1 MKMARIVCVLVIMV
15 LTTFAYPS
23 QRPATDQEV
32 VTRARNAYY
41 SLARKGFK
49 GFSATIEPN
58 WEVILAQT
66 ATSSTLK
73 TFRAVRFSMV
83 VAESGAV
90 TVTHEVG
97 ANAASAEVVDRIHA
111 DVQRIVAGFFNM
123 WRAFVV
129 SSPFPETEN
138 KIRIE
143 DAGKQY
149 RLFYTT
155 QPSDVTITTT
165 KEFLITEIN
174 ISAPTFKRTVRPQFQ
189 KTADGFLLTGY
200 TQVSEPISGGV
211 KTTLEFHVEYQD
223 LNGLKVPQKVR
234 LRGMYGA
241 EPVEAEL
248 VFIVKS

>member
-1 MKMARIVCVLVIMV
+1 MARIVCVLLIVMV
-15 LTTFAYPS
+15 LTAFAHPR
-23 QRPATDQEV
+23 QQPATDQDV
-32 VTRARNAYY
+32 VARARNAYY

-58 WEVILAQT
+58 WEVILAQS

-97 ANAASAEVVDRIHA
+97 ADAASAEVVDRIHA
-111 DVQRIVAGFFNM
+111 DIQRIVAGFFNT

-129 SSPFPETEN
+129 SSPFPETE
-138 KIRIE
+138 KARIE

-149 RLFYTT
+149 RLVYTT
-155 QPSDVTITTT
+155 EPSGVTITTT

-189 KTADGFLLTGY
+189 KTVDGFLLTGY
-200 TQVSEPISGGV
+200 TQVSEPLSGGV

-234 LRGMYGA
+234 LSGLYGA

>member
-1 MKMARIVCVLVIMV
+1 MARIVCVLLIVMV
-15 LTTFAYPS
+15 LTAFAYPR
-23 QRPATDQEV
+23 QQPAPDQELI
-32 VTRARNAYY
+32 TRARNAYY

-66 ATSSTLK
+66 ATSSNLK

-111 DVQRIVAGFFNM
+111 DVQRIVAGFFNT

-129 SSPFPETEN
+129 SSPLPETEN
-138 KIRIE
+138 LKIE

-149 RLFYTT
+149 RLVYTT
-155 QPSDVTITTT
+155 PPSGGTIT
-165 KEFLITEIN
+165 L
-174 ISAPTFKRTVRPQFQ
+174 Q
-189 KTADGFLLTGY
+189 G
-200 TQVSEPISGGV
+200 
-211 KTTLEFHVEYQD
+211 
-223 LNGLKVPQKVR
+223 
-234 LRGMYGA
+234 
-241 EPVEAEL
+241 
-248 VFIVKS
+248 